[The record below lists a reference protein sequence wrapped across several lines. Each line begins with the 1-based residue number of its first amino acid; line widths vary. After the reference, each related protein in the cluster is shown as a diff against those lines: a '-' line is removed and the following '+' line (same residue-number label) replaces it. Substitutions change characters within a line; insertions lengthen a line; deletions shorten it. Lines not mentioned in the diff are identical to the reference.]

1 MNKFK
6 ACILKYY
13 QQQICI
19 SFHKFNRRLF
29 FSQFLQLV
37 RFAWLIQLAYT
48 NKVADQLI
56 NIDPNFSN
64 INYIDGLRYMNEQ
77 SESICIYF
85 LICVNCL
92 LFIQFALDII
102 FYKTPN
108 LKYRTYN
115 HYNQILFSFLM
126 QSYNY
131 LFLIPSIYLYISQIK
146 QKILYLI
153 PLLMSIIIAV
163 TNIIHDQRY
172 EFSMNDLLGWR
183 SHFQYGLLQCF
194 LEILS
199 CIYLGFFK
207 NAVGQSIITAIL
219 GLLCLLI
226 IMKAKPFQ
234 HRLIRKFSYFYSSYY
249 TLFTIILMF
258 TLIKN
263 DRFAFSLITLLILPV
278 SFKLSNLL
286 DQYQTSFTQIFEFIQ
301 DSDVK
306 KYDFELRSL
315 IQNIKLEYEDYRL
328 NSFSLFLDQ
337 LSIRHKLKCSKKEC
351 FCQQTDQSKKD
362 YQITVISGQQRNF
375 FLGDFIINCYQDYL
389 KQIDVKKQQLDTCSC
404 LSYLNYLLFS
414 NRSKVLAFTELIR
427 YRNHPELS
435 LREQSL
441 MSELFKTANK
451 QMLSKENDNSFMG
464 AIKYDELIE
473 QAEKQ
478 FQETIKM
485 KEKFLILLFNDF
497 IELKELRQE
506 AIKLKQSRDQLQKQL
521 VDLSKIHYSNQSL
534 QFLLDNYISLL
545 AFGQTKKILFK
556 KKNQSIFA
564 VKNKKQLSI
573 DQNLFDKDCCILF
586 ITLVNR
592 IGTIKK
598 FQNKITQVFGY
609 SQKDLQDKNISILIP
624 SPAQKHHDSLLKIYI
639 EGINE
644 TKKEEDYMDQI
655 EQDIALQLVEY
666 QKKGGSLNTQIMKE
680 IISKRE
686 SSSRFFPMLLALNVK
701 GWAVPVSLTIK
712 FDCINQDDCGAIG
725 LIQKLHSDYYYLQVD
740 SDNFQ
745 IQAVSEQLY
754 QKAFADIFIQNDIK
768 RIYFNRFAPFLKHHA
783 QISKKKSQKPL
794 ALAEFLKQSNNVV
807 SSEQKI
813 NFNTNTT
820 ENSDVQKTYIFIPKE
835 NIAEKNTVYF
845 YDKPIIN
852 DQQQKNQ
859 IENYSL
865 ELYDVYVTKF
875 KIYHKENSFF
885 SYSILEFHS
894 FRKVT
899 EYKELRD
906 TMVKLQKRFN
916 DILQINYDI
925 TNNLKYIDQIENIQ
939 LISQANVNS
948 FLDIIEEQIRQK
960 SDDQLLQQS
969 LLLPI
974 SSERQE
980 ENIEA
985 TDRNLHQYDQR
996 TNLIHLDPKT
1006 NMVSH
1011 QNQQE
1016 DNEHTQVKQIVSQ
1029 LEQND
1034 QHDLFKMDSTLVNDE
1049 TNHKIVKQ
1057 NQKQQV
1063 KQLNQQLLNPPNKQ
1077 FTSNKKQ
1084 QLQKLQQ
1091 EQKNTHRQ
1099 INQQNDLKSLE
1110 LSYNILSPNDQ
1121 SIISYSQ
1128 DHSRVFINQNQFQN
1142 SITDRVEVDDLVQ
1155 NQNNFSITYTRYN
1168 NEKEDQHKKGKQPIN
1183 NQFLGDQNMRENDE
1197 LVSQLSHKNQ
1207 NSGFNK
1213 PFFKEN
1219 FDDLDRT
1226 GLFPI
1231 QNNQY
1236 ASLSILSP
1244 NQIYSKLSLN
1254 TTTSRNMLSSKPQL
1268 NNIILQRLNQE
1279 ILKET
1284 DRNRLIKMETLR
1296 SSLKNHNLEDL
1307 ELWKLSSIRKE
1318 VQIQTPQPD
1327 YGIDRKSKL
1336 ETSYIIKAEIESSA
1350 DCTDTIDREE
1360 RIKRELQERS
1370 RMVAVSSRQSSQ
1382 SNNTDMKRN
1391 LKKSLNSQ
1399 KKNFLMIVLTI
1410 FGFLALASILTLTM
1424 FQYFKINFSFSTVQ
1438 RDFYFIPWPIDLR
1451 SDYTIPLLYQGI
1463 QKLIKTGQFNSIK
1476 DPSLQNIILQ
1486 RMQTSLK
1493 HLFSIF
1499 NYYQTADINDRAYFR
1514 YINDNPIDLTL
1525 GIDDAVI
1532 PDERQKTYF
1541 AQDKIV
1547 TEVNLDYFIQVLS
1560 AYQYKVVIN
1569 DGILNYYE
1577 KIQIDNYSTLEDQA
1591 LLVSQVAMDCAKSSN
1606 DDAVQQTLVLLILV
1620 IIVSF
1625 VLITAIFPLYYYV
1638 QANNQQ
1644 CLKLFAT
1651 ISSEQ
1656 LTSMLK
1662 PIQFTLAMSKSIKIT
1677 TMNFNTNFQN
1687 KYKKRKNISS
1697 TSLLP
1702 KFKLLLLVC
1711 GVFAFLILIIQ
1722 PIVNYVLLLQFQKEV
1737 DLNIHLLS
1745 SLYSIRSLL
1754 ISTSALN
1761 YQYMSYRT
1769 DDKTFLY
1776 NPQFYADQIPK
1787 INQRFQTGISQM
1799 YQIIQQDQ
1807 GSSRHN
1813 QHLYDNFLYQLLT
1826 KNVCDSVLE
1835 YPQFVSSENQ
1845 IDDGLCRQVRSGLLT
1860 KGFELSVKD
1869 YYQHIQSLEVLYQLK
1884 TLQQFQAEIQIWT
1897 EQTKIKEFD
1906 QYFNL
1911 LSKSV
1916 LIMKD
1921 FMISMM
1927 NEYLDYMKFIQTV
1940 LLIFQI
1946 FALIFL
1952 FIFGWINFYL
1962 SIQSD
1967 MLLTKQLFSVLSI
1980 ETVLENPYILSFL
1993 NK

>member
-1 MNKFK
+1 M
-6 ACILKYY
+6 A
-13 QQQICI
+13 
-19 SFHKFNRRLF
+19 
-29 FSQFLQLV
+29 
-37 RFAWLIQLAYT
+37 
-48 NKVADQLI
+48 
-56 NIDPNFSN
+56 
-64 INYIDGLRYMNEQ
+64 
-77 SESICIYF
+77 
-85 LICVNCL
+85 
-92 LFIQFALDII
+92 
-102 FYKTPN
+102 
-108 LKYRTYN
+108 
-115 HYNQILFSFLM
+115 
-126 QSYNY
+126 
-131 LFLIPSIYLYISQIK
+131 
-146 QKILYLI
+146 
-153 PLLMSIIIAV
+153 
-163 TNIIHDQRY
+163 
-172 EFSMNDLLGWR
+172 
-183 SHFQYGLLQCF
+183 
-194 LEILS
+194 
-199 CIYLGFFK
+199 
-207 NAVGQSIITAIL
+207 
-219 GLLCLLI
+219 
-226 IMKAKPFQ
+226 
-234 HRLIRKFSYFYSSYY
+234 
-249 TLFTIILMF
+249 
-258 TLIKN
+258 
-263 DRFAFSLITLLILPV
+263 LLILPI

-286 DQYQTSFTQIFEFIQ
+286 DQYQTSFTKVFEFIQ
-301 DSDVK
+301 ENDVK
-306 KYDFELRSL
+306 NYDFELRTL

-351 FCQQTDQSKKD
+351 FCQQTDSSKKD

-389 KQIDVKKQQLDTCSC
+389 KQIEVKKQQLDTCSC

-451 QMLSKENDNSFMG
+451 QMLSKENDKSFMG

-473 QAEKQ
+473 EAEKQ

-485 KEKFLILLFNDF
+485 KEKFLILLFSDF
-497 IELKELRQE
+497 IELKELRQD

-521 VDLSKIHYSNQSL
+521 VELSKIHYSNQSL

-564 VKNKKQLSI
+564 AKNRKQLNI

-624 SPAQKHHDSLLKIYI
+624 SPTQKFHDNLLKIYV

-644 TKKEEDYMDQI
+644 TKKEEDYIDQI

-686 SSSRFFPMLLALNVK
+686 SSSRFFPMLLALNAK

-754 QKAFADIFIQNDIK
+754 QKAFGDIFIQNDIK
-768 RIYFNRFAPFLKHHA
+768 RIYFNRFAPFLKHHT

-794 ALAEFLKQSNNVV
+794 ILTEFLKQSNNIV

-813 NFNTNTT
+813 NFNTSTI
-820 ENSDVQKTYIFIPKE
+820 ENNDVQKTYIFIPKE
-835 NIAEKNTVYF
+835 NLAEKNTVYF

-852 DQQQKNQ
+852 DQQQKIQ

-865 ELYDVYVTKF
+865 ELYDIYVTKF
-875 KIYHKENSFF
+875 KIYVKENSFF

-899 EYKELRD
+899 DFKELRE
-906 TMVKLQKRFN
+906 TMTKLQKRFI

-925 TNNLKYIDQIENIQ
+925 TNNLRYIDQMENIQ

-948 FLDIIEEQIRQK
+948 FLDIIEEQIKQK
-960 SDDQLLQQS
+960 SDDQLLQS
-969 LLLPI
+969 GLIPI
-974 SSERQE
+974 SSERYE

-985 TDRNLHQYDQR
+985 TDRNQNRFDQR
-996 TNLIHLDPKT
+996 SNLIHLDPKT

-1011 QNQQE
+1011 QNQKE
-1016 DNEHTQVKQIVSQ
+1016 DNENQQVKQKISQ

-1034 QHDLFKMDSTLVNDE
+1034 QHELFKLDSTLVNAE
-1049 TNHKIVKQ
+1049 GENHDNLVLKNDKQ
-1057 NQKQQV
+1057 KLKQQN
-1063 KQLNQQLLNPPNKQ
+1063 LQLLNPPSNK
-1077 FTSNKKQ
+1077 FASNKKQ
-1084 QLQKLQQ
+1084 KLQKLQQ
-1091 EQKNTHRQ
+1091 EQNNTKG
-1099 INQQNDLKSLE
+1099 QNNNEQKDLKSLE
-1110 LSYNILSPNDQ
+1110 LSYNILSPNEQ

-1128 DHSRVFINQNQFQN
+1128 DQSRVFINQNQFQN
-1142 SITDRVEVDDLVQ
+1142 SITDRVEVDDLIQ

-1168 NEKEDQHKKGKQPIN
+1168 HDEITSNVDQQKKYKQLKN
-1183 NQFLGDQNMRENDE
+1183 NIFLGEQNQRENE
-1197 LVSQLSHKNQ
+1197 EIVSQLSNNNQ
-1207 NSGFNK
+1207 YSGYNK
-1213 PFFKEN
+1213 PFFKEH
-1219 FDDLDRT
+1219 FEDLDRT

-1236 ASLSILSP
+1236 GSISILSP

-1254 TTTSRNMLSSKPQL
+1254 TTTSRNILSNKPLL

-1279 ILKET
+1279 MLKET

-1296 SSLKNHNLEDL
+1296 ASLKNHNLEDL

-1318 VQIQTPQPD
+1318 VQMQAPQPD

-1336 ETSYIIKAEIESSA
+1336 ETSYIVKAEIESSA

-1424 FQYFKINFSFSTVQ
+1424 FQYFRINSSFSTVQ

-1463 QKLIKTGQFNSIK
+1463 LKLIQTGQFNSIK
-1476 DPSLQNIILQ
+1476 DPTLQTTILE
-1486 RMQTSLK
+1486 RMSTSQK

-1499 NYYQTADINDRAYFR
+1499 NYYQTADINDRDYFT
-1514 YINDNPIDLTL
+1514 YINNSPIDLLL

-1541 AQDKIV
+1541 AQDKIQM
-1547 TEVNLDYFIQVLS
+1547 EVNLDYFIQVLS

-1569 DGILNYYE
+1569 QGNLNYYE
-1577 KIQIDNYSTLEDQA
+1577 KIQIDNYSTLESQA

-1638 QANNQQ
+1638 QTNNQQ

-1702 KFKLLLLVC
+1702 KFKYILLVC
-1711 GVFAFLILIIQ
+1711 GIVAFLILIIQ

-1776 NPQFYADQIPK
+1776 NPQFFAEQIPQ
-1787 INQRFQTGISQM
+1787 INKRFSTGISQM

-1826 KNVCDSVLE
+1826 KNVCDSVLQYPE
-1835 YPQFVSSENQ
+1835 YVSQENQ
-1845 IDDGLCRQVRSGLLT
+1845 IDDTLCRKVRSGLLT

-1884 TLQQFQAEIQIWT
+1884 TVQQFQAEIQIWT

-1906 QYFNL
+1906 QYFTL
-1911 LSKSV
+1911 LTKSV

-1927 NEYLDYMKFIQTV
+1927 NNYLDYMKFIQTV

-1952 FIFGWINFYL
+1952 FVFGWINFYL
-1962 SIQSD
+1962 NIQSD

>member
-1 MNKFK
+1 M
-6 ACILKYY
+6 
-13 QQQICI
+13 
-19 SFHKFNRRLF
+19 
-29 FSQFLQLV
+29 QLS
-37 RFAWLIQLAYT
+37 YT
-48 NKVADQLI
+48 NKVAEQLT
-56 NIDPNFSN
+56 NIDPNISK
-64 INYIDGLRYMNEQ
+64 INYIDGLKYMNEQ
-77 SESICIYF
+77 TDSVCIYI
-85 LICVNCL
+85 LISVNCL
-92 LFIQFALDII
+92 LFIQFALDMI

-108 LKYRTYN
+108 IKYRTYN
-115 HYNQILFSFLM
+115 HYNQILFSFLV
-126 QSYNY
+126 QIYNY
-131 LFLIPSIYLYISQIK
+131 LFLIPSIYLYVSQIQK
-146 QKILYLI
+146 KILYII
-153 PLLMSIIIAV
+153 PLLMSIIIGV
-163 TNIIHDQRY
+163 TCIIHDQRY
-172 EFSMNDLLGWR
+172 EFTMKDLLGWR
-183 SHFQYGLLQCF
+183 SHFQYGLLQCI

-199 CIYLGFFK
+199 CIYIGFFQ
-207 NAVGQSIITAIL
+207 NAVGQSIITSVL
-219 GLLCLLI
+219 GSLFLLTL
-226 IMKAKPFQ
+226 MKAKPFQ

-263 DRFAFSLITLLILPV
+263 NCFAFSLMALLILPI

-286 DQYQTSFTQIFEFIQ
+286 DQYQTSFTKVFEFIQ
-301 DSDVK
+301 ESDVK
-306 KYDFELRSL
+306 NYDFELRAL

-427 YRNHPELS
+427 YRNHPALS

-451 QMLSKENDNSFMG
+451 QMLSKENDKSFMG

-485 KEKFLILLFNDF
+485 KEKFIILLFSDF
-497 IELKELRQE
+497 IELKELRQD
-506 AIKLKQSRDQLQKQL
+506 AINLKKSRDQLQRQL
-521 VDLSKIHYSNQSL
+521 VELSKVHYSNQSL

-564 VKNKKQLSI
+564 AKNTKQLSI

-624 SPAQKHHDSLLKIYI
+624 SPAQKFHDSLLKIYI

-644 TKKEEDYMDQI
+644 TKKEEDYIDQI
-655 EQDIALQLVEY
+655 ELDLALQLVEY

-680 IISKRE
+680 IISKKE
-686 SSSRFFPMLLALNVK
+686 SSNRFFPMLLTLNAK

-712 FDCINQDDCGAIG
+712 FDCINQDDCGAVG

-745 IQAVSEQLY
+745 MQAVSEQLY
-754 QKAFADIFIQNDIK
+754 QKAFGDICIQNDIK
-768 RIYFNRFAPFLKHHA
+768 RIFFHRFAPFLKHHA
-783 QISKKKSQKPL
+783 QISKKKAQKSL
-794 ALAEFLKQSNNVV
+794 ILTEFLKQSDNII

-813 NFNTNTT
+813 NFNTSAA
-820 ENSDVQKTYIFIPKE
+820 ENSEVQKTYIFIPKE

-852 DQQQKNQ
+852 DQQQKIQ

-865 ELYDVYVTKF
+865 DLYDIYVTKF
-875 KIYHKENSFF
+875 KIYHQQNFFF

-899 EYKELRD
+899 EFKELRD
-906 TMVKLQKRFN
+906 SMVKLQKRFN

-925 TNNLKYIDQIENIQ
+925 SNNLKYIDQMENIQ
-939 LISQANVNS
+939 LISQTNINS
-948 FLDIIEEQIRQK
+948 FLDIIEEQIKQK
-960 SDDQLLQQS
+960 SDEQLLQS
-969 LLLPI
+969 GLLPL
-974 SSERQE
+974 SYQMQE
-980 ENIEA
+980 ENIEE
-985 TDRNLHQYDQR
+985 TDRNLHQNDQR

-1016 DNEHTQVKQIVSQ
+1016 DYQHQQVRQIISQ
-1029 LEQND
+1029 LESND
-1034 QHDLFKMDSTLVNDE
+1034 QHALFKKNSTIVNVDGENNNKLVL
-1049 TNHKIVKQ
+1049 K
-1057 NQKQQV
+1057 NQKQQL
-1063 KQLNQQLLNPPNKQ
+1063 KQQNLSLLNPPNKQ

-1084 QLQKLQQ
+1084 QLQKLQS
-1091 EQKNTHRQ
+1091 EQKNKEGQ
-1099 INQQNDLKSLE
+1099 NNQQNDLKSLE
-1110 LSYNILSPNDQ
+1110 LSYNILSPNEQ
-1121 SIISYSQ
+1121 SILSYSH
-1128 DHSRVFINQNQFQN
+1128 DHSRVFINQSQFQN
-1142 SITDRVEVDDLVQ
+1142 SITDRVEVDDLAQ
-1155 NQNNFSITYTRYN
+1155 NQNNFSITYSRYN
-1168 NEKEDQHKKGKQPIN
+1168 NQEVTSKEDQQNKHILLKN
-1183 NQFLGDQNMRENDE
+1183 NLFLGDQNLREIDKV
-1197 LVSQLSHKNQ
+1197 VSQLSHKNQ
-1207 NSGFNK
+1207 YSGVNK
-1213 PFFKEN
+1213 LFFKEN
-1219 FDDLDRT
+1219 FEDLERT

-1236 ASLSILSP
+1236 ASASILSP

-1254 TTTSRNMLSSKPQL
+1254 TTTSRNMLTSKPQL
-1268 NNIILQRLNQE
+1268 NNIILQKLNSE

-1284 DRNRLIKMETLR
+1284 DRNRLTKMETLR
-1296 SSLKNHNLEDL
+1296 TSLRNHNLEDL
-1307 ELWKLSSIRKE
+1307 ELWKLSTIRKE
-1318 VQIQTPQPD
+1318 VQMQTPQPD
-1327 YGIDRKSKL
+1327 YGINRKSKL
-1336 ETSYIIKAEIESSA
+1336 KTNYIIKAEIESSA
-1350 DCTDTIDREE
+1350 ECSDTIDREE

-1382 SNNTDMKRN
+1382 SNNTDMKRK

-1399 KKNFLMIVLTI
+1399 KKNSLMIVLTI

-1424 FQYFKINFSFSTVQ
+1424 FQYFRINFSFSTVQ

-1463 QKLIKTGQFNSIK
+1463 LKLIQTGQFNSIK
-1476 DPSLQNIILQ
+1476 DPSLKTTILQ
-1486 RMQTSLK
+1486 RMSTSQK

-1499 NYYQTADINDRAYFR
+1499 NYYQRADINDREYFT
-1514 YINDNPIDLTL
+1514 YINNSRIDIML
-1525 GIDDAVI
+1525 GVDDSVI
-1532 PDERQKTYF
+1532 PDERQKAYF
-1541 AQDKIV
+1541 AQDKIQMD
-1547 TEVNLDYFIQVLS
+1547 VNLDYFIQVLS
-1560 AYQYKVVIN
+1560 AYQYKVVMN

-1577 KIQIDNYSTLEDQA
+1577 KIQIDNHPTLESQA
-1591 LLVSQVAMDCAKSSN
+1591 LLVSQVAINCAKSSN
-1606 DDAVQQTLVLLILV
+1606 DDAIQQTLVLLILV
-1620 IIVSF
+1620 ISVSF
-1625 VLITAIFPLYYYV
+1625 ILITAIFPLYYYA
-1638 QANNQQ
+1638 QTNNQQ

-1702 KFKLLLLVC
+1702 KFKYLLLVC
-1711 GVFAFLILIIQ
+1711 GVVAFLILIIQ

-1737 DLNIHLLS
+1737 DLNIHLMS
-1745 SLYSIRSLL
+1745 SLYSIKSLL

-1776 NPQFYADQIPK
+1776 NPMFYADQIPQ
-1787 INQRFQTGISQM
+1787 INKRFQTGISQM

-1826 KNVCDSVLE
+1826 KNVCDSVLQYPE
-1835 YPQFVSSENQ
+1835 YVSNDNQ
-1845 IDDGLCRQVRSGLLT
+1845 IDDHLCRTVRSGLLT

-1869 YYQHIQSLEVLYQLK
+1869 YYQHIQSLEVLYELK
-1884 TLQQFQAEIQIWT
+1884 TVQQFQAEIQIWA

-1906 QYFNL
+1906 QYFTL
-1911 LSKSV
+1911 LTKSV

-1921 FMISMM
+1921 FMICMM
-1927 NEYLDYMKFIQTV
+1927 NEYLDYMKFVQII

-1980 ETVLENPYILSFL
+1980 ETVLENPYILSFF